1 MYDPNGCVT
10 CRWFSLPHRHLYW
23 RSDSDGKM
31 RSAVAQMMP
40 TEMVHLYWPSMIYE
54 NEHRENEECGCNTC
68 DDLDG
73 NVLYTICEVDEQD
86 ENLHDEPSGDV
97 LDGP

>member
-1 MYDPNGCVT
+1 
-10 CRWFSLPHRHLYW
+10 
-23 RSDSDGKM
+23 
-31 RSAVAQMMP
+31 
-40 TEMVHLYWPSMIYE
+40 MVHLYWPIMIYE

-68 DDLDG
+68 GDLDG

>member
-1 MYDPNGCVT
+1 
-10 CRWFSLPHRHLYW
+10 
-23 RSDSDGKM
+23 
-31 RSAVAQMMP
+31 
-40 TEMVHLYWPSMIYE
+40 MIYE
-54 NEHRENEECGCNTC
+54 NEHSEDEECGCNTC